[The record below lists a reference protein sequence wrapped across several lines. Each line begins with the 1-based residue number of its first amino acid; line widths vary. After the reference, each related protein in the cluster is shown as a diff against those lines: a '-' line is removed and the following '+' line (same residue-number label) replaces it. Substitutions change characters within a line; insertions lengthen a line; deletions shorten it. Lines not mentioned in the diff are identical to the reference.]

1 MTEGNKNNKPQVT
14 RTAFGN
20 THGALVRAIDI
31 LAMAELSREGWSD
44 DIQLIITQASKPT
57 GFHVLDFSPQ
67 KVTQLEMVGREKL
80 INLRDF
86 LVDAKLEELFKYRLI
101 TSKTFS
107 FDNKGVQID
116 STESGLKIV
125 KIEDA
130 PVTFKSWIKSVVDKL
145 KKLWRR

>member
-101 TSKTFS
+101 TARRFLSTI
-107 FDNKGVQID
+107 KGC
-116 STESGLKIV
+116 
-125 KIEDA
+125 
-130 PVTFKSWIKSVVDKL
+130 
-145 KKLWRR
+145 R